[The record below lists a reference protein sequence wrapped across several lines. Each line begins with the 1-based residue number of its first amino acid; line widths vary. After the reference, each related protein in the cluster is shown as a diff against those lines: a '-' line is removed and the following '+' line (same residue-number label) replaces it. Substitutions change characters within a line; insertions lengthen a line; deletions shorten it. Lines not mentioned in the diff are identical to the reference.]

1 MSHRLTIT
9 VQPEVY
15 AICKLKP
22 AAKVPDWA
30 ADENFCCVTR
40 TESELSIVCPEQQ
53 LPRGTKAERDWR
65 LLRVEGKLSFSL
77 TGVLASITSPLG
89 DAQISVFAISTYD
102 TDYVLV
108 RDAELNRAIQALEIA
123 GHTVREAYE

>member
-22 AAKVPDWA
+22 AERVPEWA
-30 ADENFCCVTR
+30 GGENFCSVTR
-40 TESELSIVCPEQQ
+40 TESELSIVCVEEQV
-53 LPRGTKAERDWR
+53 PRGTHAERNWR
-65 LLRVEGKLSFSL
+65 LLRVEGKLAFSL
-77 TGVLASITSPLG
+77 TGVLASITSPLA
-89 DAQISVFAISTYD
+89 DAQVSMFAVSTYD

-108 RDAELNRAIQALEIA
+108 RDAELSRAIQALEIA
-123 GHTVREAYE
+123 GHTVRRAYE

>member
-9 VQPEVY
+9 VQPDVY

-30 ADENFCCVTR
+30 ADESFCCVTR
-40 TESELSIVCPEQQ
+40 TESELSVVCPERQ
-53 LPRGTKAERDWR
+53 LPRGTHAERDRR
-65 LLRVEGKLSFSL
+65 LLRVEGKLAFSL
-77 TGVLASITSPLG
+77 TGVLASITAPLG

-108 RDAELNRAIQALEIA
+108 RDAELNRAIQALENA
-123 GHTVREAYE
+123 GHTVTRA